1 MEQAG
6 ELRQWW
12 CSVTS
17 SDIGATP
24 SAAVPLLIISL
35 SLSLFLTCCC
45 TAITTVCS
53 CVGAGVEVE
62 ARKSSPM
69 RLSQGRSGDG
79 GEDGVEEHKLLQLQN
94 LGARRKEK

>member
-69 RLSQGRSGDG
+69 RLSHFP
-79 GEDGVEEHKLLQLQN
+79 V
-94 LGARRKEK
+94 